1 MTLLKKTA
9 LLLCMIMALLLII
22 MPAAGATTELH
33 IVKYASDGETVLEET
48 IKDYDWL
55 EENLDVLGDGTT
67 HYFLQGP
74 VFEGD
79 PWNPDE
85 DVNLKDQ
92 GAVQGTD
99 LADICDL
106 VGGMSA
112 GETVKIIADDGFS
125 KTFPHSTVYN
135 PAPRQGPIGITWY
148 LDGDGYVPAY
158 SSGMKVIFFADDGI
172 FGVNDMKETFPE
184 EYWYYYEPGIPT
196 TTGLSVKYVEKIA
209 IMSNEDAPED
219 DKETLFDDTLE
230 LQDETFPLESTSET
244 TYDIDRLTPLGALDA
259 TGLDITVNDKSFGTK
274 GILLLDGINEYLF
287 DKTAGTTWIC
297 NVNDVTLDD
306 FGSPDTDGLN
316 IFKLEDGDIVEFYF
330 GEKPV
335 TPETA
340 TAYVRIEVSVG
351 GGASDTLFD
360 DELELQDETFQL
372 ESTSETTYDV
382 KRLTPLGALDATGL
396 DITVNDKSFGTKG
409 ILLLDGINE
418 YLFDKTAGTTW
429 ICNVNDVTLDDFGS
443 PDTDGLNIFE
453 LEDGDIV
460 EFYFGEKPVIPETA
474 TAYVRIEVLVG
485 GGGTPGDWILELEGE
500 LSDSIHKTY
509 FENAIECSI
518 LPHGATY
525 TDDDGNVWSGMP
537 LWWLV
542 GNVDDGNK
550 HGSDAFNDDL
560 AEQGY
565 SIKVIAGDD
574 YSINFQSAAV
584 ARNDNI
590 IVANKLNG
598 EPLPATI
605 GEKNKPCFPL
615 QLVGSDVSSG
625 QKIGNIVK
633 IELIGLPEPQT
644 EWSITLD
651 GAFRRTFTQS
661 EFEEG
666 VDCGHSNHWTDDED
680 NVWTGMPLWY
690 LIAVVDDINAD
701 NHWKFNDTR
710 AAEGYTVTVTADD
723 GYSKSFAS
731 ADIARN
737 NDYIIANKVN
747 AAPLDD
753 HYPLRLVGSAL
764 TSGGQRVGNI
774 ASISISGLPEEPQSG
789 EWILT
794 LKGRQNTATIS
805 QSLFEGEAAQN
816 AVTYDDGISVWTGI
830 PLWRLAGLVD
840 DDNMRGAN
848 FFNEELADTG
858 YTVIVSSGGDSPYS
872 KDFTSQE
879 MAESKTNYIVANTVN
894 GTAIPSNSFP
904 LRLVGDGAKG
914 SKSVGNIETIELTE
928 FDTPTEAPVV
938 RIVKYA
944 SDGVTI
950 VDEVTKDY
958 LWMKENLHVYGGENG
973 VRLRFQGPT
982 FDPNDLWNPAEDK
995 NPGKVDEVVR
1005 GTSIKDLCDLIGGAP
1020 EGSEIILRASDG
1032 YVMKLND
1039 TNLNSPLERQGE
1051 AIIAWWTERQGY
1063 VPEYSDGYR
1072 LFFNSPDGIF
1082 GADDMRTTLKEEYWH
1097 YYWSDGIQY
1106 PSAAGCSN
1114 KHISTIEI
1122 HTSAREDWTLILT
1135 GAISDTISR
1144 SYFESGKAC
1153 ALAGDSHYGIYTDGD
1168 GNVWSGMPLW
1178 TLVGWVDDENKHD
1191 FGSDPYRDDLA
1202 DEGYNVTVI
1211 DYGPDG
1217 IKGTEDD
1224 FSATFHSTVVKRN
1237 NNIIVADE
1245 VNGQPLPAD
1254 GEKPTWPLRLVGSDL
1269 TSGKQRVG
1277 SIDEIELTDLPSQIE
1292 ADDLIQLRE
1301 GWNFISVPKR
1311 LSNGNNTAQI
1321 FGSVDTMDRSIWEYN
1336 SAVKLWRAVK
1346 LTDQISPLNGFWIYS
1361 ADECEIA
1368 LLYDE
1373 NPVQTPPTRELY
1385 KGWNA
1390 IGFSGLEP
1398 ASARDTLLSLG
1409 DLWTQVIGYDSVNQ
1423 KYETAIIRGG
1433 SGSYS
1438 DMKELYPTHGYWVY
1452 LTGNGELAS
1461 L

>member
-9 LLLCMIMALLLII
+9 LLLCMLMALLLII
-22 MPAAGATTELH
+22 MPAAGATTELQ
-33 IVKYASDGETVLEET
+33 IVKYASDGETVLNET
-48 IKDYDWL
+48 TKEYTWL
-55 EENLDVLGDGTT
+55 ETNLDVLGDGTT
-67 HYFLQGP
+67 HYSLQGP

-79 PWNPDE
+79 PWNPGE

-92 GAVQGTD
+92 GAVKGTD

-106 VGGMSA
+106 VGGMST
-112 GETVKIIADDGFS
+112 GETVKVIADDGFS
-125 KTFPHSTVYN
+125 KTFPYSIVYN
-135 PAPRQGPIGITWY
+135 PEARQGPIGITWY
-148 LDGDGYVPAY
+148 LDGDGYVPDY
-158 SSGMKVIFFADDGI
+158 SSGMKVIFFADDGV

-184 EYWYYYEPGIPT
+184 EYWYYYEPSFPT

-209 IMSNEDAPED
+209 IMSNEAAPED
-219 DKETLFDDTLE
+219 DTDTLFDDTLE
-230 LQDETFPLESTSET
+230 LQDETFSLEATSEIS
-244 TYDIDRLTPLGALDA
+244 YDVERLTPLGALDA
-259 TGLDITVNDKSFGTK
+259 AGLDLTVNDKKFDTK
-274 GILLLDGINEYLF
+274 GILLLDGIDEYLF
-287 DKTAGTTWIC
+287 DKDAGTTWIC
-297 NVNDVTLDD
+297 NVNGQTLDD
-306 FGSPDTDGLN
+306 FGNYETEGLN
-316 IFKLEDGDIVEFYF
+316 IYQLNDGDIVEFYF
-330 GEKPV
+330 GAKPV
-335 TPETA
+335 TAENA
-340 TAYVRIEVSVG
+340 TAYVRIEVSVSG
-351 GGASDTLFD
+351 GS
-360 DELELQDETFQL
+360 
-372 ESTSETTYDV
+372 
-382 KRLTPLGALDATGL
+382 
-396 DITVNDKSFGTKG
+396 
-409 ILLLDGINE
+409 
-418 YLFDKTAGTTW
+418 
-429 ICNVNDVTLDDFGS
+429 
-443 PDTDGLNIFE
+443 
-453 LEDGDIV
+453 
-460 EFYFGEKPVIPETA
+460 
-474 TAYVRIEVLVG
+474 
-485 GGGTPGDWILELEGE
+485 TPGDWTLELEGE
-500 LSDSIHKTY
+500 LSETIHRTY
-509 FENAIECSI
+509 FESAIECST
-518 LPHGATY
+518 LPHGANY
-525 TDDDGNVWSGMP
+525 TDEDGNVWSGMP

-542 GNVDDGNK
+542 GNVDDANK
-550 HGSDAFNDDL
+550 HGSGAFNDDL
-560 AEQGY
+560 AALGY
-565 SIKVIAGDD
+565 SVKVIAGDE
-574 YSINFQSAAV
+574 YTINFQSAAV
-584 ARNDNI
+584 ARNNNI

-598 EPLPATI
+598 EPLPETI

-615 QLVGSDVSSG
+615 QLVGADVSSG

-633 IELIGLPEPQT
+633 IELVGLPQPET
-644 EWSITLD
+644 EWTITLD
-651 GAFRRTFTQS
+651 GAFNRTFTQS

-666 VDCGHSNHWTDDED
+666 VDCGHSNHWTDDDD

-690 LIAVVDDINAD
+690 LVAVVDDLNAD

-710 AAEGYTVTVTADD
+710 AADGYTVTITAED

-774 ASISISGLPEEPQSG
+774 ASISISGLPEEPEED
-789 EWILT
+789 EWVLT
-794 LKGRQNTATIS
+794 LKGKQITATIS
-805 QSLFEGEAAQN
+805 QSLFEEETARN
-816 AVTYDDGISVWTGI
+816 AVTYDDGVSVWTGI

-840 DDNMRGAN
+840 DDRMKGAD
-848 FFNEELADTG
+848 FFSEELAETG
-858 YTVIVSSGGDSPYS
+858 YTVIVSSGGASPYS

-879 MAESKTNYIVANTVN
+879 IAENKNNYIVANTIN
-894 GTAIPSNSFP
+894 GTAITGNAFP

-914 SKSVGNIETIELTE
+914 SKSVGNIETIELTA
-928 FDTPTEAPVV
+928 FDTPTEAPAV

-944 SDGVTI
+944 ADGVTV

-958 LWMKENLHVYGGENG
+958 LWMKENLQIYGGEDG

-982 FDPNDLWNPAEDK
+982 FDPDDLWNPAEDK

-1020 EGSEIILRASDG
+1020 ENSEIILRASDG

-1039 TNLNSPLERQGE
+1039 TNLNSPPERQGE

-1063 VPEYSDGYR
+1063 VPDYTDGYR
-1072 LFFNSPDGIF
+1072 LFFNTPDGIF

-1114 KHISTIEI
+1114 KLISTIEI
-1122 HTSAREDWTLILT
+1122 HTGAREDWTLILN
-1135 GAISDTISR
+1135 GAISDNISR

-1153 ALAGDSHYGIYTDGD
+1153 TMGGHGFIYTDD
-1168 GNVWSGMPLW
+1168 DENVWSGMPLW

-1224 FSATFHSTVVKRN
+1224 FSATFHSTFVKRN

-1245 VNGQPLPAD
+1245 VNDQPLPAD
-1254 GEKPTWPLRLVGSDL
+1254 GEKPTWPLRLVGSAL

-1311 LSNGNNTAQI
+1311 LSSGNNTAQI
-1321 FGSVDTMDRSIWEYN
+1321 FASVDTMDRSIWEYN
-1336 SAVKLWRAVK
+1336 SALKLWRAVK
-1346 LTDQISPLNGFWIYS
+1346 LTDQIPPLNGYWIYS
-1361 ADECEIA
+1361 ADESEIA
-1368 LLYDE
+1368 LLYDK

-1409 DLWTQVIGYDSVNQ
+1409 DGWTQAIGYDPVNQ

-1438 DMKELYPTHGYWVY
+1438 DTHEMYPTHGYWVY
-1452 LTGNGELAS
+1452 LTENGELAS

>member
-9 LLLCMIMALLLII
+9 LLLCMLMALLLII

-48 IKDYDWL
+48 LKDYAWL

-67 HYFLQGP
+67 HYSLQGP

-85 DVNLKDQ
+85 DTNLKDQ

-106 VGGMSA
+106 VGGMST
-112 GETVKIIADDGFS
+112 GETVKVIADDGFS
-125 KTFPHSTVYN
+125 KTFPYSVVYN

-148 LDGDGYVPAY
+148 LAGDGYVPDY
-158 SSGMKVIFFADDGI
+158 SSGMKVIFFADDGV

-184 EYWYYYEPGIPT
+184 EYWYYYEPDIPT

-219 DKETLFDDTLE
+219 DKETLFDDTLV
-230 LQDETFPLESTSET
+230 LQDETFSLEATSGT
-244 TYDIDRLTPLGALDA
+244 PYDVERLTPLGALEA
-259 TGLDITVNDKSFGTK
+259 TGLDLTVNDKSFATK
-274 GILLLDGINEYLF
+274 GILLVDGIGEYLYNKA
-287 DKTAGTTWIC
+287 DGTTWIC
-297 NVNDVTLDD
+297 NVNGETLDD
-306 FGSPDTDGLN
+306 FGNYETEGLN
-316 IFKLEDGDIVEFYF
+316 IYQLNDGDVVECFF
-330 GEKPV
+330 GVKPV

-340 TAYVRIEVSVG
+340 TAYVRIEVSVDG
-351 GGASDTLFD
+351 GSA
-360 DELELQDETFQL
+360 
-372 ESTSETTYDV
+372 
-382 KRLTPLGALDATGL
+382 
-396 DITVNDKSFGTKG
+396 
-409 ILLLDGINE
+409 
-418 YLFDKTAGTTW
+418 
-429 ICNVNDVTLDDFGS
+429 
-443 PDTDGLNIFE
+443 
-453 LEDGDIV
+453 
-460 EFYFGEKPVIPETA
+460 
-474 TAYVRIEVLVG
+474 
-485 GGGTPGDWILELEGE
+485 PGDWTLELDGALNE
-500 LSDSIHKTY
+500 LIHQSY
-509 FENAIECSI
+509 FEQGINCGHS
-518 LPHGATY
+518 ATY
-525 TDDDGNVWSGMP
+525 EDDDGNVWSGMP

-542 GNVDDGNK
+542 GYVDDGNK
-550 HGSDAFNDDL
+550 HGSEAFNDAL

-615 QLVGSDVSSG
+615 QLVGSDVASG

-633 IELIGLPEPQT
+633 IELIGLPEPET
-644 EWSITLD
+644 EWSVLLD
-651 GAFRRTFTQS
+651 GAFKRTLTQT

-666 VDCGHSNHWTDDED
+666 VACGHAAPYTDANN
-680 NVWTGMPLWY
+680 NVWTGVPLWY
-690 LIAVVDDINAD
+690 ILAIVDDINAD
-701 NHWKFNDTR
+701 NHWKFNDDRSDT
-710 AAEGYTVTVTADD
+710 GYTVTIMAED
-723 GYSKSFAS
+723 GYSKTFNS
-731 ADIARN
+731 ADLARN
-737 NDYIIANKVN
+737 NNYILANKMN
-747 AAPLDD
+747 AAPLSAEDG
-753 HYPLRLVGSAL
+753 YPLKLQGPDL
-764 TSGGQRVGNI
+764 TSGQRVGTI
-774 ASISISGLPEEPQSG
+774 ATIKLNGLPEGPQEG

-794 LKGRQNTATIS
+794 LKGKQITAVIS
-805 QSLFEGEAAQN
+805 QSLFEETAALY
-816 AVTYDDGISVWTGI
+816 AETYDDGVSIWTGI
-830 PLWRLAGLVD
+830 PLWRLAAFVD
-840 DDNMRGAN
+840 DDKMRGTN
-848 FFNEELADTG
+848 SFNEELAETG
-858 YTVIVSSGGDSPYS
+858 YTVIVSSGGASPYS

-879 MAESKTNYIVANTVN
+879 MAENKNHYIVANTVN
-894 GTAIPSNSFP
+894 GTAIPGNSFP

-928 FDTPTEAPVV
+928 FDTPTEAPAIRV
-938 RIVKYA
+938 VKYA
-944 SDGVTI
+944 ADGVTI
-950 VDEVTKDY
+950 IQEVTKDY
-958 LWMKENLHVYGGENG
+958 LWMKENLPVIGGENG

-982 FDPNDLWNPAEDK
+982 FDPDDLWNPDETK
-995 NPGKVDEVVR
+995 NPNKVDEVVR
-1005 GTSIKDLCDLIGGAP
+1005 GTAIKDLCDLVGGAP
-1020 EGSEIILRASDG
+1020 EGSEIILKAKDG
-1032 YVMKLND
+1032 FKTTLNY
-1039 TNLNSPLERQGE
+1039 TNLYSPLDRQGE
-1051 AIIAWWTERQGY
+1051 AIVAWWTERQGY
-1063 VPEYSDGYR
+1063 VPEYSDEYR
-1072 LFFNSPDGIF
+1072 NFFNTPDGIF
-1082 GADDMRTTLKEEYWH
+1082 GADDMRTTMKQDYWH
-1097 YYWSDGIQY
+1097 YYWADGIQY
-1106 PSAAGCSN
+1106 PSAAGVSTKN
-1114 KHISTIEI
+1114 IATIEI
-1122 HTSAREDWTLILT
+1122 RTGTRENWELLLT
-1135 GAISDTISR
+1135 GAISDTIDR
-1144 SYFESGKAC
+1144 AYFESAKSC
-1153 ALAGDSHYGIYTDGD
+1153 AMAGQSHHATWTDGD
-1168 GNVWSGMPLW
+1168 DEWSGMPLW

-1202 DEGYNVTVI
+1202 DEGYNVTII

-1237 NNIIVADE
+1237 NNIIVANE
-1245 VNGQPLPAD
+1245 INGQPLPAD

-1277 SIDEIELTDLPSQIE
+1277 SIDEIELTNLPSQIE

-1361 ADECEIA
+1361 AEECEIA